1 MNMSDIKVGDI
12 ISCEVSGI
20 TEYGVFVKVNDEYS
34 GLVHISEIS
43 NKFVSNIERL
53 YIIGDVI
60 EAKVIEIDEE
70 KKQIKLSIKDN
81 KNKKNKNKKIVEKGE
96 GFKPLKENLD
106 KWVEERLKELEKNA
120 KTP

>member
-1 MNMSDIKVGDI
+1 MSDIKVGDI